1 MSAKNTVTTCLVIL
15 LSTISMGLLSEKGY
29 CMPANKVLSIDFD
42 KKAKAETVVV
52 FLTKRSETNAFILH
66 SPERIVIDINDA
78 FIPEVRINKQIQGNM
93 ITSVRAE
100 QNQKDTVRVVLDIMA
115 DIPYQYAIT
124 PAETKENQKLSITVF
139 PPAKPKTPGVD
150 KTSFDSQESVYLFED
165 PVVKDIFENTGPREK
180 RSDLRLSGIVQIR
193 SSMDTKKDDRIEN
206 NTHLKNRIL
215 IESKYKNA
223 ARVSVLSDY
232 LYFGS
237 NNQTDDYT
245 LDLHEAVFLHTNNF
259 IDFSIGKQIIRW
271 GKADQMSPVDTINP
285 SDFREFILPDYDETK
300 QPVWMANAKLLF
312 DRFTLEGVFIPFFE
326 KSELDYF
333 GTDWAV
339 FPHLKKEIIS
349 SPVPQTLK
357 NYVDGM
363 VVHEQDPDTEAE
375 FGLRLTTTLK
385 NWDVGVSWHHTT
397 EDLPYFKSFPVKN
410 LTVDGSMTQDNL
422 NSALATAVFTD
433 EAIEVEFKRTNV
445 LGFEFETTLS
455 DIGLRGEAA
464 WYENESFLTS
474 SLNSSQNATFTY
486 VLGADYTTFSDIYI
500 NMQFAHRYISG
511 YTSDTLYFEKNN
523 YSVFGE
529 ISRNIFFDWIE
540 ASMIYSVTLSDNSW
554 YLSPRI
560 RHTYIKN
567 LELVIGANMFYGDD
581 DTWLGRFD
589 DNDQLFFDV
598 SYRF

>member
-1 MSAKNTVTTCLVIL
+1 
-15 LSTISMGLLSEKGY
+15 
-29 CMPANKVLSIDFD
+29 MPENKVLSIDFD
-42 KKAKAETVVV
+42 KKTNAETVVV
-52 FLTKRSETNAFILH
+52 FLTKRSDANAFLLH
-66 SPERIVIDINDA
+66 SPERIVIDISDA

-115 DIPYQYAIT
+115 DVPYQYTIT
-124 PAETKENQKLSITVF
+124 PDETKENQKLSITVF
-139 PPAKPKTPGVD
+139 PPATPKTTDVD
-150 KTSFDSQESVYLFED
+150 NTSFDSQESVHFFED
-165 PVVKDIFENTGPREK
+165 PAVKDIFENTGTRK
-180 RSDLRLSGIVQIR
+180 KASDLRLSGIVQIR
-193 SSMDTKKDDRIEN
+193 ASMDTKKEDRIEN
-206 NTHLKNRIL
+206 NTHVKNRIL
-215 IESKYKNA
+215 VESKYKNA

-237 NNQTDDYT
+237 NNQTDDYN
-245 LDLHEAVFLHTNNF
+245 LDLHEAVFLYTNSI

-312 DRFTLEGVFIPFFE
+312 DRFTIEGVFVPFFE

-339 FPHLKKEIIS
+339 FPHIKKEINTA
-349 SPVPQTLK
+349 PVSRALK
-357 NYVDGM
+357 KYFDDMG
-363 VVHEQDPDTEAE
+363 VHEQNPDTEAE

-385 NWDVGVSWHHTT
+385 NWDVGVSWHHAT
-397 EDLPYFKSFPVKN
+397 EDLPYFTSFPVKN
-410 LTVDGSMTQDNL
+410 ITVDGSMTQDNL
-422 NSALATAVFTD
+422 NLALTTAEFTD

-455 DIGLRGEAA
+455 DFGLRGEAA

-474 SLNSSQNATFTY
+474 SLTSSQNATFTY

-511 YTSDTLYFEKNN
+511 YTSDILYFEKNN
-523 YSVFGE
+523 YSLLGE

-540 ASMIYSVTLSDNSW
+540 ASMIYSVTLNDNSW

-560 RHTYIKN
+560 IHTYMKN
-567 LELVIGANMFYGDD
+567 LELVVGANMFYGDD